1 MCCELYYPSV
11 GGVQMVI
18 QQLAERFVAMGH
30 DVTVAT
36 TRLTTRKDDSLNG
49 VRIRDFS
56 IYGNFV
62 SGMRGEIHDYE
73 NFITSEKYDVIMVK
87 AAQQWTFDALWPV
100 LDQVAAAKVF
110 IPCGF
115 SGLYEPSYAE
125 YFRKLPDILRKFDR
139 LIFYASDY
147 RDINFAKEH
156 GILNYSIVPNGANE
170 LEFEKQRDPEF
181 RRSLGIAE
189 DDFIFLTV
197 GSFTGLKGHLEVVQ
211 AFEIADMDG
220 RAATLIL
227 NGNKTVQNYSDVLQM
242 FSKFLGVA
250 RQYGIKY
257 FTKHVIKVSLRSIGI
272 RVGKDDQME
281 ATIRRIKKH
290 AGKNVVVTDLP
301 RPSLVNAF
309 MAADLFVF
317 ASNVEYSPLVLFESA
332 AAGTPFLTVPV
343 GNSEEIAQWTG
354 AGIVCPAERDARGYT
369 RVDPHV
375 LAKHMCKLVKD
386 EALRQRLGAA
396 GKKNWREKFTWEK
409 ISREYEKIFLT
420 LMEEKIRK
428 A

>member
-1 MCCELYYPSV
+1 
-11 GGVQMVI
+11 
-18 QQLAERFVAMGH
+18 
-30 DVTVAT
+30 
-36 TRLTTRKDDSLNG
+36 
-49 VRIRDFS
+49 
-56 IYGNFV
+56 
-62 SGMRGEIHDYE
+62 
-73 NFITSEKYDVIMVK
+73 
-87 AAQQWTFDALWPV
+87 
-100 LDQVAAAKVF
+100 
-110 IPCGF
+110 
-115 SGLYEPSYAE
+115 
-125 YFRKLPDILRKFDR
+125 
-139 LIFYASDY
+139 
-147 RDINFAKEH
+147 
-156 GILNYSIVPNGANE
+156 
-170 LEFEKQRDPEF
+170 
-181 RRSLGIAE
+181 
-189 DDFIFLTV
+189 
-197 GSFTGLKGHLEVVQ
+197 
-211 AFEIADMDG
+211 
-220 RAATLIL
+220 
-227 NGNKTVQNYSDVLQM
+227 
-242 FSKFLGVA
+242 
-250 RQYGIKY
+250 
-257 FTKHVIKVSLRSIGI
+257 
-272 RVGKDDQME
+272 ME

-354 AGIVCPAERDARGYT
+354 AGVVCPAERDARGYT

-420 LMEEKIRK
+420 LMEEKIQK